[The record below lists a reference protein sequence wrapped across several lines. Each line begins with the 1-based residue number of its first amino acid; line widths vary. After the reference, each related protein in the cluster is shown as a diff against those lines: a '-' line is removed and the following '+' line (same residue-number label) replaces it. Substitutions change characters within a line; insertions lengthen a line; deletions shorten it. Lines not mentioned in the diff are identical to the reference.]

1 MRRIIVTVGG
11 LTVASWFG
19 GCAPG
24 YYDTRPRPVYVQPYA
39 VPQDEYRP
47 SYGYRERER
56 ERGERHEEHEE
67 HEEHE
72 HHDRD

>member
-19 GCAPG
+19 GCTPA
-24 YYDTRPRPVYVQPYA
+24 YYDTRPRAVYVQPVYG
-39 VPQDEYRP
+39 PT
-47 SYGYRERER
+47 YGYRAR
-56 ERGERHEEHEE
+56 ERGEGRERHEE